1 MVSVSCCFSEKLQ
14 TNILIFSKKPNQI
27 ESQYFH
33 QHQILRLFIVC
44 MKPWWKLIQSKKYQ
58 GLSYSYDKP
67 CRQHSKPINFDK
79 SWNIFLNSKYFFVS
93 LRCSFKVKMM
103 WTKCWNFL
111 VIKLMKYFSNQNDDI
126 FLWPNW
132 WNIFVPKI
140 ILRMK
145 WLNNFEEKKNNYL
158 KILTIYFILKI

>member
-1 MVSVSCCFSEKLQ
+1 MLIEENVVYWFLSVVFFSEKLQ

-67 CRQHSKPINFDK
+67 CRQHSNPINFDK
-79 SWNIFLNSKYFFVS
+79 SWNIFLNSKYCLCCRGVPFKSEGCDPNVEIFLSLNSWNIFKPKRWNFFV
-93 LRCSFKVKMM
+93 
-103 WTKCWNFL
+103 TKQ
-111 VIKLMKYFSNQNDDI
+111 MKYFCDQTDETS
-126 FLWPNW
+126 
-132 WNIFVPKI
+132 
-140 ILRMK
+140 
-145 WLNNFEEKKNNYL
+145 
-158 KILTIYFILKI
+158 

>member
-14 TNILIFSKKPNQI
+14 TIIIIFSKKPNQI

-33 QHQILRLFIVC
+33 QHQILRLFTVC
-44 MKPWWKLIQSKKYQ
+44 MKPWWNQ

-79 SWNIFLNSKYFFVS
+79 SWNIFLNSKYCLCHKGVPFKSEWCEPNVEIFLSSNWWNIFQTTMMKFFCEQTDEIF
-93 LRCSFKVKMM
+93 L
-103 WTKCWNFL
+103 WTNWW
-111 VIKLMKYFSNQNDDI
+111 I

-132 WNIFVPKI
+132 WNIFVTK
-140 ILRMK
+140 LMNHFK
-145 WLNNFEEKKNNYL
+145 L
-158 KILTIYFILKI
+158 KCWTFLWWD